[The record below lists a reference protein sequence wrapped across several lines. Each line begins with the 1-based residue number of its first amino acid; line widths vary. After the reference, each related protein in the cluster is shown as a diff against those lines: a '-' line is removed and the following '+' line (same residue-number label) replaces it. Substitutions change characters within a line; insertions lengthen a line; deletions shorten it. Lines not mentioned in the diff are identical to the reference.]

1 MNTTIFNETK
11 RLLDK
16 ELDKCVTLLKETEDK
31 WNNYIDLKLHD
42 ISYGIDCDFE
52 HNGAKVHFDDSYLN
66 TAFWEY
72 CELEF
77 DFFTKEWCAEENID
91 FNDLRDSVGRTSKF
105 YLGKLHN
112 NEKNKYTVA
121 LAEASQEFNFSSLV
135 FFDKDDK
142 IILSTADFYNLS
154 EQEQEDY
161 IIEMLT
167 LIDSIY
173 EDLQQTL
180 NDIVK
185 VYDHIADFK
194 ANQVENFKEY
204 VKDSWLNNI

>member
-11 RLLDK
+11 RLLEK
-16 ELDKCVTLLKETEDK
+16 ELNKCVALLKETEDK

-52 HNGAKVHFDDSYLN
+52 HNGAKIHFDENYLN
-66 TAFWEY
+66 SAFWEY

-77 DFFTKEWCAEENID
+77 KFFKEEWCAEENID
-91 FNDLRDSVGRTSKF
+91 FDDLRDNVGRTSSF

-112 NEKNKYTVA
+112 NEKHKYTVA
-121 LAEASQEFNFSSLV
+121 LAEASQEFNFSSLA
-135 FFDKDDK
+135 FADKDDK
-142 IILSTADFYNLS
+142 IIISTDFDDLS
-154 EQEQEDY
+154 EQEKEDY
-161 IIEMLT
+161 TIEMLS

-185 VYDHIADFK
+185 VYDYIANFK
-194 ANQVENFKEY
+194 KNQVENFKEY
-204 VKDSWLNNI
+204 VKDSWINNI

>member
-31 WNNYIDLKLHD
+31 WNNYMDLKLHD
-42 ISYGIDCDFE
+42 ISYGVDCDFE
-52 HNGAKVHFDDSYLN
+52 HNGAKVHFDNDYLN

-91 FNDLRDSVGRTSKF
+91 FNDLRDSIGRTSKF

-121 LAEASQEFNFSSLV
+121 LAEASQEFNFSSLE
-135 FFDKDDK
+135 FSDKDDK
-142 IILSTADFYNLS
+142 IIVSTDFNDLS
-154 EQEQEDY
+154 EQEKEDY

-185 VYDHIADFK
+185 VYDYIADFK

-204 VKDSWLNNI
+204 VKENWIANI